1 MFYKGRVGY
10 APTVSQALS
19 QVGIDAKEAQDISIV
34 DADGN
39 TTEPKDAAA
48 DTGKAEGDNKPKPAD
63 SPNNKD
69 SALKAIDDALRGIE
83 NARNGSFEEYGK
95 ALDNLDRAVKDY
107 QNIQ

>member
-48 DTGKAEGDNKPKPAD
+48 DTDKEDKPKPAD

-83 NARNGSFEEYGK
+83 NARHGSFEEYGK
-95 ALDNLDRAVKDY
+95 ALDKLDRAVKDY

>member
-1 MFYKGRVGY
+1 MCIR
-10 APTVSQALS
+10 
-19 QVGIDAKEAQDISIV
+19 DRDISIV

-48 DTGKAEGDNKPKPAD
+48 DTDKAEGDNKPKPAD

>member
-39 TTEPKDAAA
+39 TTDPKDG
-48 DTGKAEGDNKPKPAD
+48 DKTDKAEGEDKPKPAD